1 MFKTSYFA
9 SKAPKERK
17 VCIALKR
24 PRFFH
29 KGGLVVKELA
39 PSDPWATEWQA
50 AYLADLSSRF
60 PAGRGLLELL
70 NGIAAQVQDPILCC
84 YEKNPAECHR
94 RILAQFV
101 FDHLGISITEWA

>member
-1 MFKTSYFA
+1 MFTTSYFA

-39 PSDPWATEWQA
+39 PTDPWATAWQA
-50 AYLADLSSRF
+50 AYLADLNARF
-60 PAGRGLLELL
+60 PSGAGLLELL
-70 NGIAAQVQDPILCC
+70 NDIATTVPNPVLCC
-84 YEKNPAECHR
+84 YEKEPSECHR
-94 RILAQFV
+94 HILAKFV
-101 FDHLGISITEWA
+101 FDHLGIRIKEWA